1 MPDNISSPPNVC
13 HAMIQ
18 LHYFPSNASMTPHV
32 LLRELGV
39 PFELKYV
46 DRASG
51 AHKSPEYLKLN
62 PNGLIPVLVDGD
74 LVLYE
79 TAAIVL
85 HLVDTHLAARPAPAV
100 GTAERAQF
108 YKWLIWLSSTVQAM
122 MPHYFYSDR
131 MVAPGNAAAALEVKA
146 QAEAKLNAMFDQ
158 IDTHLASHGGPWM
171 LGRQFSALDPYA
183 FMLCRWTRGMQRPA
197 RTLPHVAPFLERMLA
212 RPAVQKV
219 LEVEKLNPPWV

>member
-1 MPDNISSPPNVC
+1 
-13 HAMIQ
+13 MIQ
-18 LHYFPSNASMTPHV
+18 LHYHPGNASMTPHL
-32 LLRELGV
+32 LLRELGL

-51 AHKSPEYLKLN
+51 AHKSAEYLKLN

-85 HLVDTHLAARPAPAV
+85 HLVDTHPAAALAPAL

-108 YKWLIWLSSTVQAM
+108 YKWLFWLANSVQAM

-131 MVAPGNAAAALEVKA
+131 MVAPGNAAGALEVKA
-146 QAEAKLNAMFDQ
+146 QAEAKLGTMFDQ
-158 IDTHLASHGGPWM
+158 IDACLAAPGGPWM
-171 LGRQFSALDPYA
+171 MGQRFSALDPYT
-183 FMLCRWTRGMQRPA
+183 FMLCRWSRSFARPA
-197 RTLPHVAPFLERMLA
+197 RTLPHIGPFLDRMLA
-212 RPAVQKV
+212 RPATQKMF
-219 LEVEKLNPPWV
+219 EAEKLSAPWF